1 MARLID
7 AKCREC
13 RRIGEKLFLKGE
25 RCYTPKCAMVKRPYP
40 PGAHGKTGRRGGPSE
55 FGRQLRAK
63 QRVKKTYGVL
73 ERQIKKYFREAQAQK
88 GDSRENLMKKLE
100 MRLDNVVYR
109 LGWMKSRASARQLV
123 NHGQI
128 LVNGKRVD
136 IPSFQV
142 KTEQVI
148 TLSNK
153 IKKSKLMENLAT
165 SLKKYEPP
173 KWLVLDKEKMEARIL
188 GAPDADDL
196 GDLAPVGMI
205 VEFYSR

>member
-1 MARLID
+1 
-7 AKCREC
+7 
-13 RRIGEKLFLKGE
+13 
-25 RCYTPKCAMVKRPYP
+25 
-40 PGAHGKTGRRGGPSE
+40 
-55 FGRQLRAK
+55 
-63 QRVKKTYGVL
+63 L